1 MVSLQSLRPILS
13 LPGGL
18 FGSTCLSFDSRTSE
32 RYIVQGISSQEY
44 QHMEKSLAEQFNR
57 YLYIAALNIPGTLQ
71 LLSSAQDNQQN
82 TQLIF
87 KYIEGMSLYE
97 SLSCRG
103 RGFSLIEARNML
115 RDIVKVYHRFE
126 KYGVLHHRNIKLE
139 NIYYGTS
146 SKTFSL
152 GGLEMA
158 DFCGSTLDSSNKAIW
173 GKSHQ
178 SQVCGNLDTLPP
190 ETLEQLFKL
199 LSEPSTTNPALTP
212 MTRNSDVFSLAYV
225 CLQMIAPRI
234 IFEQSTSAGPKPIS
248 SGRKDTSNLS
258 DFFSPQ
264 GIARFQQDRSRRIAD
279 ALEHIDREHGRDHP
293 FMRQLDM
300 TSFLQLLRVMLDPN
314 PEKRCTFKYLY
325 EFFDVREA
333 QSLPRQIVE
342 ARMATEPETHQ
353 LTSNYEQRIPSST
366 IKAEN
371 SHNTARAHRVEVIE
385 KRVQSSSKP
394 TEYLQKKPEET
405 TSGPDQTRS
414 AIIPDPVPS
423 QMQEDAVANPSSIRE
438 EIQEESPS
446 NHEVPE
452 VSRNCATSPNQEE
465 PKMVNSVPET
475 MASMEN
481 VELSG
486 QEADGQPWNFQDPT
500 AIRPTVI
507 AEKIK
512 ILSDPNIAMK
522 VASMENVELS
532 GQEADGQPWNF
543 QDPTAIRP
551 TVIAEKIKIL
561 SDPNIAM
568 KVVSARRV
576 FFHKV
581 SHQFMRI
588 QLLICGALEFSK
600 LAAIPTPPSPLSRR
614 THAFM
619 SLIAYLLFNKAEL
632 YQKTLHDNLALG
644 FEGIGIKDFSLY
656 KESSVYDFDREYMKK
671 IASLEQIPGA
681 KEVQRY
687 VIRVL
692 SMGFLKTPH
701 NTSQLASIDYTVPL
715 EEIFQSINSLM
726 KDCTKALRQ
735 TYSIDEIRFADAY
748 KEQQILLNT
757 LAQEHNLFGPI
768 ISDPRSIHC
777 FEWTA
782 LITTTLNATV
792 GTYTFI
798 RITLPEETES
808 EALAEGQEEEE

>member
-32 RYIVQGISSQEY
+32 RYIVQGISYQEY

-212 MTRNSDVFSLAYV
+212 MTRKADVFSLAYV

-264 GIARFQQDRSRRIAD
+264 GIARFKQDRSRRIAD

-300 TSFLQLLRVMLDPN
+300 TSFLQLLRMMLDPN

-353 LTSNYEQRIPSST
+353 LTSNYEQIIPSST

-512 ILSDPNIAMK
+512 ILSDPNIATI
-522 VASMENVELS
+522 S
-532 GQEADGQPWNF
+532 Q
-543 QDPTAIRP
+543 
-551 TVIAEKIKIL
+551 
-561 SDPNIAM
+561 
-568 KVVSARRV
+568 ARR
-576 FFHKV
+576 FFFQWSNQWLLSSQLMLFASHELLQEVERLSEESTPKEALV
-581 SHQFMRI
+581 SNI
-588 QLLICGALEFSK
+588 SK
-600 LAAIPTPPSPLSRR
+600 A
-614 THAFM
+614 AFM
-619 SLIAYLLFNKAEL
+619 IGVRATSLMDLFVEYLDERKAILATEPFKEL
-632 YQKTLHDNLALG
+632 AITPAFDA
-644 FEGIGIKDFSLY
+644 
-656 KESSVYDFDREYMKK
+656 DREYMKK
-671 IASLEQIPGA
+671 IASLRRAAVSRTVHRHKCKKYLQLYSKLNHEKIDALVSYDLSRTPEEKLVWTDAVLCTIVEDTEFNKGLLESNKALYKLTLSSVMISHTLLLNQCKRVSVRKSPIVKDLMEDEKPHIF
-681 KEVQRY
+681 QRY
-687 VIRVL
+687 K
-692 SMGFLKTPH
+692 FL
-701 NTSQLASIDYTVPL
+701 
-715 EEIFQSINSLM
+715 EFQS
-726 KDCTKALRQ
+726 CQ
-735 TYSIDEIRFADAY
+735 TSFNRVT
-748 KEQQILLNT
+748 N
-757 LAQEHNLFGPI
+757 
-768 ISDPRSIHC
+768 
-777 FEWTA
+777 
-782 LITTTLNATV
+782 
-792 GTYTFI
+792 
-798 RITLPEETES
+798 
-808 EALAEGQEEEE
+808 